1 MNAKKEKFEKIL
13 SQNLPNLET
22 NPSRIED
29 KELIN
34 IQINNS
40 ETNKKSKKKKNSKNS
55 PPIKKLKKGEKNI
68 EEFPKQKKTDK
79 NKILKAYKRL
89 DIQNLL
95 NSDTFAEKF
104 AYQPSHNEIMKLNI
118 DSNYNMECPYS
129 TMFYDNILLRDE
141 SIFFIHDK
149 TQKGKFMDKADIEKI
164 KTENIQLN
172 FGKDPSLL
180 YLEILKSN
188 TNKQNQAFELQNLQE
203 KLCAFSI
210 FHCKVPNYIKINM
223 ENFAENELMSLRDN
237 YFNGVEQSESLN
249 STRFNSGT
257 SKTSNNFQLE
267 ENDFLLNNEINKEI
281 KDDSEIKYLNKKRIF
296 KKMD

>member
-1 MNAKKEKFEKIL
+1 MNAKKEKFENIL

-40 ETNKKSKKKKNSKNS
+40 ETNKKPKKKKNSKNS
-55 PPIKKLKKGEKNI
+55 PPIKKPKKAEKNI
-68 EEFPKQKKTDK
+68 EQFPKQKKTDK

-203 KLCAFSI
+203 KLCAFSV
-210 FHCKVPNYIKINM
+210 FHCKIPNYIKINM

-296 KKMD
+296 K

>member
-1 MNAKKEKFEKIL
+1 MNAKKEKFENIL

-40 ETNKKSKKKKNSKNS
+40 ETNKKPKKKKNSKNS
-55 PPIKKLKKGEKNI
+55 PPIKKPKKAEKNI

-104 AYQPSHNEIMKLNI
+104 AFQPSHNEIMKLNI

-296 KKMD
+296 K

>member
-1 MNAKKEKFEKIL
+1 MNAKKEKFENIL

-40 ETNKKSKKKKNSKNS
+40 ETNKKPKKKKNSKNS
-55 PPIKKLKKGEKNI
+55 PPIKKPKKAEKNI

-203 KLCAFSI
+203 KLCAFSV

-296 KKMD
+296 K

>member
-1 MNAKKEKFEKIL
+1 MNAKKEKFENIL

-40 ETNKKSKKKKNSKNS
+40 ETNKKPKKKKNSKNS
-55 PPIKKLKKGEKNI
+55 PPIKKPKKAEKNI

-180 YLEILKSN
+180 YLEIFKSN

-296 KKMD
+296 K

>member
-1 MNAKKEKFEKIL
+1 MNAKKEKFENIL

-40 ETNKKSKKKKNSKNS
+40 ETNKKPKKKKNSKNS
-55 PPIKKLKKGEKNI
+55 PPIKKPKKAEKNI

-203 KLCAFSI
+203 KLCVFSI

-296 KKMD
+296 K

>member
-1 MNAKKEKFEKIL
+1 MNAKKEKFENIL

-55 PPIKKLKKGEKNI
+55 PPIKKPKKAEKNI

-104 AYQPSHNEIMKLNI
+104 AFQPSHNEIMKLNI

-203 KLCAFSI
+203 KLCAFSV
-210 FHCKVPNYIKINM
+210 FHCKIPNYIKINM

-249 STRFNSGT
+249 STRFNSGS

-296 KKMD
+296 K

>member
-1 MNAKKEKFEKIL
+1 MNAKKEKFENIL

-22 NPSRIED
+22 NPSRMED

-55 PPIKKLKKGEKNI
+55 PPIKKPKKAEKNI

-104 AYQPSHNEIMKLNI
+104 AYQLSHNEIMKLNI

-203 KLCAFSI
+203 KLCAFSV
-210 FHCKVPNYIKINM
+210 FHCKIPNYIKINM

-296 KKMD
+296 K

>member
-1 MNAKKEKFEKIL
+1 MNAKKEKFENIL

-188 TNKQNQAFELQNLQE
+188 TDKQNQAFKLQNLQE
-203 KLCAFSI
+203 KLCAFSV
-210 FHCKVPNYIKINM
+210 FHCKIPNYIKINM

-296 KKMD
+296 K

>member
-1 MNAKKEKFEKIL
+1 MNAKKEKFENIL

-55 PPIKKLKKGEKNI
+55 PPIKKPKKAEKNI

-180 YLEILKSN
+180 YFEILKSN

-203 KLCAFSI
+203 KLCAFSV
-210 FHCKVPNYIKINM
+210 FHCKIPNYIKINM

-296 KKMD
+296 K

>member
-1 MNAKKEKFEKIL
+1 MNAKKEKFENIL

-40 ETNKKSKKKKNSKNS
+40 ETNKKAKKKKNSKNS
-55 PPIKKLKKGEKNI
+55 PPIKKPKKAEKNI

-296 KKMD
+296 K

>member
-1 MNAKKEKFEKIL
+1 MNAKKEKFENIL

-40 ETNKKSKKKKNSKNS
+40 ETNKKPKKKKNSKNS
-55 PPIKKLKKGEKNI
+55 PPIKKPKKAEKNI

-164 KTENIQLN
+164 KTENIKLN

-203 KLCAFSI
+203 KLCAFSV
-210 FHCKVPNYIKINM
+210 FHCKIPNYIKINM
-223 ENFAENELMSLRDN
+223 ENFVENELMSLRDN

-281 KDDSEIKYLNKKRIF
+281 KEDSEIKYLNKKRIF
-296 KKMD
+296 K

>member
-1 MNAKKEKFEKIL
+1 MNAKKEKFENIL

-55 PPIKKLKKGEKNI
+55 PPIKKPKKAEKNI
-68 EEFPKQKKTDK
+68 EQFPKQKKTDK

-188 TNKQNQAFELQNLQE
+188 TNKPNQAFELQNLQE

-210 FHCKVPNYIKINM
+210 FHCKIPNYIKINM

-296 KKMD
+296 K

>member
-1 MNAKKEKFEKIL
+1 MNAKKEKFENIL

-40 ETNKKSKKKKNSKNS
+40 ETNKKPKKKKNSKNS

-203 KLCAFSI
+203 KLCAFSV
-210 FHCKVPNYIKINM
+210 FHCKIPNYIKINM

-296 KKMD
+296 K

>member
-1 MNAKKEKFEKIL
+1 MNAKKEKFENIL

-55 PPIKKLKKGEKNI
+55 PPIKKPKKGEKNI

-203 KLCAFSI
+203 KLCAFSV
-210 FHCKVPNYIKINM
+210 FHCKIPNYIKINM

-296 KKMD
+296 K

>member
-1 MNAKKEKFEKIL
+1 MNAKKEKFENIL

-40 ETNKKSKKKKNSKNS
+40 ETNKKPKKKKNSKNS
-55 PPIKKLKKGEKNI
+55 PPIKKQKKAEKNI

-104 AYQPSHNEIMKLNI
+104 VYQPSHNEIMKLNI

-296 KKMD
+296 K

>member
-1 MNAKKEKFEKIL
+1 MNAKKEKFENIL

-55 PPIKKLKKGEKNI
+55 PPIKKPKKAEKNI

-203 KLCAFSI
+203 KLCAFSV

-296 KKMD
+296 K

>member
-1 MNAKKEKFEKIL
+1 MNAKKEKFENIL

-40 ETNKKSKKKKNSKNS
+40 ETNKKPKKKKNSKNS
-55 PPIKKLKKGEKNI
+55 PPIKKPKKAEKNI

-118 DSNYNMECPYS
+118 DSNYNMACPYS

-180 YLEILKSN
+180 YLEIFKSN

-296 KKMD
+296 K

>member
-1 MNAKKEKFEKIL
+1 MNAKKEKLENIL

-55 PPIKKLKKGEKNI
+55 PPIKKPKKAEKNI

-203 KLCAFSI
+203 KLCAFSV
-210 FHCKVPNYIKINM
+210 FHCKILNFIKINM

-296 KKMD
+296 K

>member
-1 MNAKKEKFEKIL
+1 MNAKKEKFENIL

-40 ETNKKSKKKKNSKNS
+40 ETNKKPKKKKNSKNS

-296 KKMD
+296 K

>member
-1 MNAKKEKFEKIL
+1 MNAKKEKFENIL

-40 ETNKKSKKKKNSKNS
+40 ETNKKPKKKKNSKNS
-55 PPIKKLKKGEKNI
+55 PPIKKPKKAEKNI

-296 KKMD
+296 K

>member
-1 MNAKKEKFEKIL
+1 MNAKKEKFENIL

-180 YLEILKSN
+180 YLEIFKSN

-203 KLCAFSI
+203 KLCAFSV
-210 FHCKVPNYIKINM
+210 FHCKIPNYIKINM

-296 KKMD
+296 K

>member
-1 MNAKKEKFEKIL
+1 MNAKKEKFENIL

-40 ETNKKSKKKKNSKNS
+40 ETNKKPKKKKNSKNS
-55 PPIKKLKKGEKNI
+55 PPIKKPKKAEKNI

-203 KLCAFSI
+203 KLCAFSV
-210 FHCKVPNYIKINM
+210 FHCKIPNYIKINM

-281 KDDSEIKYLNKKRIF
+281 KDDSEINYLNKKRIF
-296 KKMD
+296 K

>member
-1 MNAKKEKFEKIL
+1 MNAKKEKFENIL

-40 ETNKKSKKKKNSKNS
+40 ETNKKPKKKKNSKNS
-55 PPIKKLKKGEKNI
+55 PPIKKPKKAEKNT

-210 FHCKVPNYIKINM
+210 FHCKIPNYIKINM

-296 KKMD
+296 K

>member
-1 MNAKKEKFEKIL
+1 MNAKKEKFENIL

-55 PPIKKLKKGEKNI
+55 PPIKKPKKAEKNI

-203 KLCAFSI
+203 KLCGFSI

-296 KKMD
+296 K

>member
-1 MNAKKEKFEKIL
+1 MNAKKEKFENIL

-40 ETNKKSKKKKNSKNS
+40 ETNKKPKKKKNSKNS
-55 PPIKKLKKGEKNI
+55 SPIKKPKKAEKNI

-180 YLEILKSN
+180 YLQILKSN

-203 KLCAFSI
+203 KLCAFSV
-210 FHCKVPNYIKINM
+210 FHCKIPNYIKINM

-296 KKMD
+296 K

>member
-1 MNAKKEKFEKIL
+1 MNAKKEKFENIL

-40 ETNKKSKKKKNSKNS
+40 EANKKSKKKKNSKNS
-55 PPIKKLKKGEKNI
+55 PPIKKPKKAEKNI

-210 FHCKVPNYIKINM
+210 FHCKIPNYIKINM

-296 KKMD
+296 K

>member
-1 MNAKKEKFEKIL
+1 MNAKKEKFENIL

-40 ETNKKSKKKKNSKNS
+40 ETNKKPKKKKNSKNS
-55 PPIKKLKKGEKNI
+55 PPIKKLKKAEKNI

-203 KLCAFSI
+203 KLCAFSV

-296 KKMD
+296 K

>member
-1 MNAKKEKFEKIL
+1 MNTKKEKFENIL

-40 ETNKKSKKKKNSKNS
+40 ETNKKPKKKKNSKNS
-55 PPIKKLKKGEKNI
+55 PPIKKPKKGEKNI

-104 AYQPSHNEIMKLNI
+104 AFQPSHNEIMKLNI

-296 KKMD
+296 K

>member
-1 MNAKKEKFEKIL
+1 MNAKKEKFENIL

-40 ETNKKSKKKKNSKNS
+40 ETNKKPKKKKNSKNS
-55 PPIKKLKKGEKNI
+55 PPIKKPKKAEKNI

-95 NSDTFAEKF
+95 NSDAFAEKF

-203 KLCAFSI
+203 KLCVFSI

-296 KKMD
+296 K

>member
-1 MNAKKEKFEKIL
+1 MNAKKEKFENIL

-40 ETNKKSKKKKNSKNS
+40 ETNKKPKKKKNSKNS
-55 PPIKKLKKGEKNI
+55 PPIKKLKKAEKNI

-203 KLCAFSI
+203 KLCAFSV
-210 FHCKVPNYIKINM
+210 FHCKIPNYIKINM

-296 KKMD
+296 K

>member
-1 MNAKKEKFEKIL
+1 MNAKKEKFENIL

-40 ETNKKSKKKKNSKNS
+40 ETNKKPKKKKNSKNS
-55 PPIKKLKKGEKNI
+55 PPIKKPKKAEKNI

-180 YLEILKSN
+180 YLEIFKSN

-210 FHCKVPNYIKINM
+210 FHCKIPNYIKINM

-296 KKMD
+296 K

>member
-1 MNAKKEKFEKIL
+1 MNAKKEKFENIL

-55 PPIKKLKKGEKNI
+55 PPIKKPKKAEKNI

-267 ENDFLLNNEINKEI
+267 ENDFLLNNEIIKEI

-296 KKMD
+296 K

>member
-1 MNAKKEKFEKIL
+1 MNAKKEKFENIL

-203 KLCAFSI
+203 KLCAFSV
-210 FHCKVPNYIKINM
+210 FHCKIPNYIKINM

-296 KKMD
+296 K

>member
-1 MNAKKEKFEKIL
+1 MNAKKEKFENIL

-40 ETNKKSKKKKNSKNS
+40 ETNKKPKKKKNSKNS
-55 PPIKKLKKGEKNI
+55 PPIKKPKKAEKNI

-281 KDDSEIKYLNKKRIF
+281 KDDSEINYLNKKRIF
-296 KKMD
+296 K

>member
-1 MNAKKEKFEKIL
+1 MNAKKEKFENIL

-55 PPIKKLKKGEKNI
+55 PPIKKPKKAEKNI

-203 KLCAFSI
+203 KLCAFSV
-210 FHCKVPNYIKINM
+210 FHCKIPNYIKINM

-296 KKMD
+296 K

>member
-1 MNAKKEKFEKIL
+1 MNAKKEKFENIL

-40 ETNKKSKKKKNSKNS
+40 ETNKKSKTKKNSKNS
-55 PPIKKLKKGEKNI
+55 KNSPHIKKPKKAEKNI

-180 YLEILKSN
+180 YLEIFKSN
-188 TNKQNQAFELQNLQE
+188 TNNQNQAFELQNLQE

-210 FHCKVPNYIKINM
+210 FNCKVPNYIKINM

-249 STRFNSGT
+249 STRFNSGS

-296 KKMD
+296 K

>member
-1 MNAKKEKFEKIL
+1 MNAKKEKFENIL

-22 NPSRIED
+22 NPSRVED

-40 ETNKKSKKKKNSKNS
+40 ETNKKPKKKKNSKNS
-55 PPIKKLKKGEKNI
+55 PPIKKPKKAEKNI

-180 YLEILKSN
+180 YLEIFKSN

-203 KLCAFSI
+203 KLCVFSI

-296 KKMD
+296 K

>member
-1 MNAKKEKFEKIL
+1 MNAKKEKFENIL

-40 ETNKKSKKKKNSKNS
+40 ETNKKPKKKKNSKNS
-55 PPIKKLKKGEKNI
+55 PPIKKPKKAEKNI

-164 KTENIQLN
+164 KTENIQIN

-188 TNKQNQAFELQNLQE
+188 TNKQNQAFELQHLQE
-203 KLCAFSI
+203 KLSAFSI
-210 FHCKVPNYIKINM
+210 FHCKIPNYIKINM

-296 KKMD
+296 K